1 MRRMMRVEKPR
12 RGRPP
17 LGDAGM
23 RERIVVRMSRDL
35 LHAIDV
41 YRTERGDGVDRAQI
55 VRELVVEGLR
65 ARGILSTTRK

>member
-1 MRRMMRVEKPR
+1 MMQTKSR

-23 RERIVVRMSRDL
+23 RERIVVRVPRDL
-35 LHAIDV
+35 LYVIDL
-41 YRTERGDGVDRAQI
+41 YRAERGDGVDRAQV

-65 ARGILSTTRK
+65 ARGLISTARK